1 MAEEIK
7 NSATEED
14 YEPDLITLEDEDG
27 QECTFEV
34 IDATDYEGVHY
45 LALVPYVENEEDVQ
59 DDAQLILM
67 RVGKE
72 DQGEF
77 LDIVEDDEE
86 LYQVSKI
93 FEKRLAEYF
102 NIEQ

>member
-1 MAEEIK
+1 MSDELSPEMLEEAK
-7 NSATEED
+7 
-14 YEPDLITLEDEDG
+14 PDLLTLEDEDG
-27 QECTFEV
+27 KEVTFEV

-67 RVGKE
+67 RVGKD

>member
-7 NSATEED
+7 NSAAEED

-27 QECTFEV
+27 QECTCEV
-34 IDATDYEGVHY
+34 IDAADYNGVHY
-45 LALVPYVENEEDVQ
+45 LAVVPYIEDEKDVQ
-59 DDAQLILM
+59 DDLQLIML
-67 RVGKE
+67 RVGKDE
-72 DQGEF
+72 TGEF

-86 LYQVSKI
+86 LYQVSKV
-93 FEKRLAEYF
+93 FEKRLSEYF

>member
-7 NSATEED
+7 NSAADEG

-34 IDATDYEGVHY
+34 IDAADYEGVHY
-45 LALVPYVENEEDVQ
+45 LALVPYVENEKDADE
-59 DDAQLILM
+59 DAQLILM
-67 RVGKE
+67 RVGKD
-72 DQGEF
+72 DQGEY

-86 LYQVSKI
+86 LYQVSKV

-102 NIEQ
+102 DIEQ

>member
-7 NSATEED
+7 NNAAEED

-27 QECTFEV
+27 QECTCEV
-34 IDATDYEGVHY
+34 IDAADYNGVHY
-45 LALVPYVENEEDVQ
+45 LAVVPYIEDEKDVQ
-59 DDAQLILM
+59 DDLQLIML
-67 RVGKE
+67 RVGKDE
-72 DQGEF
+72 TGEF

-86 LYQVSKI
+86 LYQVSKV
-93 FEKRLAEYF
+93 FEKRLSEYF